1 VFNLKDMMM
10 RTMTIEYD
18 DSNRAVTQVLKGL
31 IAAGLIRRSKP
42 VPRRRRQVIEF
53 ENALREAKAM
63 AADIAVNGTA
73 GYLTMDEF
81 LKTLEDEK
89 NPLDPQVPEVV
100 QTFA

>member
-1 VFNLKDMMM
+1 MMK
-10 RTMTIEYD
+10 TMTIEYD
-18 DSNRAVTQVLKGL
+18 GRNRAVTCRLEGL

-73 GYLTMDEF
+73 GYQTMDEF
-81 LKTLEDEK
+81 LETLHKEK
-89 NPLDPQVPEVV
+89 
-100 QTFA
+100 